1 MSKLA
6 YILRWIAVLPT
17 AVVCAFLVAFPI
29 HWFVMLIQWYDKNR
43 TDTFIPLALIPPEI
57 LERFGYALFVPMVL
71 VSVGAIIAP
80 KFKFQTGIALAIL
93 EIVFLVASLC
103 CIAFGYIKSDM
114 SGLRW
119 SITVLLWI
127 VGIYSGLYYSYKKS
141 LV

>member
-29 HWFVMLIQWYDKNR
+29 HWFVMLIQLYGKNG
-43 TDTFIPLALIPPEI
+43 DSFNPLVFIPPEI
-57 LERFGYALFVPMVL
+57 LERFGYALFVPYTL

-80 KFKFQTGIALAIL
+80 KFKFQTGIVIAIL
-93 EIVFLVASLC
+93 IVILLMTSLC
-103 CIAFGYIKSDM
+103 FIAFGYIKSDT

-127 VGIYSGLYYSYKKS
+127 VGISYGLYYSYKKS